1 MIILP
6 NPTISN
12 IWLSP
17 RLLLAFGFGSGC
29 SSVAPGTIGTM
40 AAIPFWYLASDFS
53 ISSYIVLVYVA
64 FAMGC
69 FVCSYAEKKVN
80 EPDHKGI
87 VWDEFVGF
95 WITMSTAPVSWTGLA
110 VGFFLFRILD
120 IVKPWPISWID
131 RNIHGGIGIMLDDVV
146 AGIFAASV
154 IWVLRAIH
162 FL

>member
-1 MIILP
+1 M
-6 NPTISN
+6 SE

-29 SSVAPGTIGTM
+29 APVVPGTVGTM
-40 AAIPFWYLASDFS
+40 AAMPFWYLASDFTFS
-53 ISSYIVLVYVA
+53 NYIVLVYLAAVI
-64 FAMGC
+64 GC
-69 FVCSYAEKKVN
+69 FVCSYAEKKVG

-110 VGFFLFRILD
+110 TGFFVFRVLD
-120 IVKPWPISWID
+120 IVKPWPIRWID

-146 AGIFAASV
+146 AGIFAASILWLLGAV
-154 IWVLRAIH
+154 N
-162 FL
+162 FF